1 MRESGFC
8 CDTDTDDSN
17 TMNKKVRNAQ
27 LAQYN
32 FIFGEI
38 FECSFFLRDK
48 EVFQF
53 EFFSFQSCGRE
64 GEDQRH
70 RQRAHQGQQGILIN
84 FDLAITNEIS
94 HTIVELLNFELI

>member
-38 FECSFFLRDK
+38 FEWSFFLREK

-53 EFFSFQSCGRE
+53 EFFLFSRSWARRRGPTTPSTCAPGTIRY
-64 GEDQRH
+64 
-70 RQRAHQGQQGILIN
+70 
-84 FDLAITNEIS
+84 TN
-94 HTIVELLNFELI
+94 